1 MRISDWSSDVC
12 SSDLAAIDIGRR
24 ANIGDMELGHRLDP
38 HRLPDAAHRRV
49 PDARGVED
57 LLAARLRA
65 RAGRVCHLDDDF
77 VRTRFQIIGDIE
89 AERVEPALV
98 AADDRSVDAR
108 SEEHKYEPQSLMRI
122 S

>member
-38 HRLPDAAHRRV
+38 HRLPDDAHRRV

-77 VRTRFQIIGDIE
+77 VRTPFQIIGAI
-89 AERVEPALV
+89 APQPSQHALW
-98 AADDRSVDAR
+98 ALSDGSVGAHLR
-108 SEEHKYEPQSLMRI
+108 PQI
-122 S
+122 SPPTI